1 MGGGDDYSMVGD
13 GERPTSDGKCQGIWY
28 SAEGASSRCWR
39 CGGVLWQA
47 WGVEVWVPLEV
58 KRQIHN
64 GFVVVVSFLMFQS
77 SRETLP
83 DSLQLPSR
91 RSKMVFE
98 AHNTKSGEALES
110 IFFSCLRASLM
121 NGYMYVTICA
131 RKNVFRV

>member
-1 MGGGDDYSMVGD
+1 MTIRWLEMANDRPAMASVRGYGTLRKGQAQDAGDV
-13 GERPTSDGKCQGIWY
+13 
-28 SAEGASSRCWR
+28 EGC
-39 CGGVLWQA
+39 CGRQ